1 MTPTTALSGLEA
13 RSAPEI
19 QPYPAAEPP
28 LTDPIRRF
36 GTRTIDFRRHV
47 AIMAVV
53 NRTPDSFYDRGRTF
67 PLATAVAAA
76 RAAVA
81 AGAEWV
87 DIGGQ
92 PFAPGRR
99 LSVAEECD
107 RVLPLVEEVRR
118 TTDAV
123 ISVDTFEPEVAARS
137 IRAGADVI
145 NDTSGLRDPAV
156 AAVVAASGASLIL
169 VHSLAAPRTPFPHP
183 TYGDVVSEV
192 VGFLS
197 ARVDDAMKE
206 GVPADRLLVDPG
218 HDLNKNT
225 LHSLQL
231 CLRLAEVTRLG
242 FPTVAAVSN
251 KDFIGET
258 LGQERQERQAGSLA
272 AAVLCILQ
280 GARIL
285 RMHDPAAAWSAAR
298 LTESVLG
305 WRPPVLL
312 RHNMGEAN
320 VDAPLERTS

>member
-1 MTPTTALSGLEA
+1 
-13 RSAPEI
+13 
-19 QPYPAAEPP
+19 
-28 LTDPIRRF
+28 
-36 GTRTIDFRRHV
+36 
-47 AIMAVV
+47 
-53 NRTPDSFYDRGRTF
+53 
-67 PLATAVAAA
+67 
-76 RAAVA
+76 
-81 AGAEWV
+81 
-87 DIGGQ
+87 
-92 PFAPGRR
+92 
-99 LSVAEECD
+99 
-107 RVLPLVEEVRR
+107 
-118 TTDAV
+118 
-123 ISVDTFEPEVAARS
+123 
-137 IRAGADVI
+137 
-145 NDTSGLRDPAV
+145 
-156 AAVVAASGASLIL
+156 
-169 VHSLAAPRTPFPHP
+169 
-183 TYGDVVSEV
+183 VVSEV

-206 GVPADRLLVDPG
+206 GMPADRLLVDPG